1 MTAPRNSAL
10 DATNQHI
17 ARKHRR
23 KQHAAQQ
30 VTEMHHRVHV
40 RRDRR
45 RQLALLVAGIGG
57 GWLR

>member
-1 MTAPRNSAL
+1 MTAPRNTAL
-10 DATNQHI
+10 DAAIQHI
-17 ARKHRR
+17 ARKQRR

-30 VTEMHHRVHV
+30 VTKMHQRVHT

>member
-23 KQHAAQQ
+23 KQRTARQ
-30 VTEMHHRVHV
+30 VAEMHQRVHT

-45 RQLALLVAGIGG
+45 RQLALLVAGIGR